1 MGFIMKELYLGKP
14 YEKQLDTYF
23 YAECLFRLIEMPNDL
38 YDELCVGD
46 YIDPACLKDKK
57 LKLSNINRWFD
68 FDAIKEIQ
76 VFDIKPYKEKEN
88 LPKIFARVLMEIP
101 VLKSFGV
108 NCISN
113 DNWSTDE
120 CPIDSVVELDGK
132 RYFQMKMFDD
142 NNQAPGLYSAV
153 ASGIFEKIFSRYI
166 PFNNCKITMPIIF
179 LYQFLE
185 EGVRKFIET
194 TDDCDLLGDKTFGG
208 FFDNCLYWSKGDL
221 MANVEADTLEVQVHD
236 ICRDEYGLKWR
247 GVFSGSLS
255 IYDEGLALPS
265 SPSAKIEKRKLVDS
279 KKVAKKKALLKAS
292 HCSVR
297 VRFADGQALIYN
309 CEKEVS
315 VGNQVMVSGARAG
328 MKGTVEEIV
337 GKWSKAEDAAR
348 VLIIFK

>member
-1 MGFIMKELYLGKP
+1 MKELYLGKP
-14 YEKQLDTYF
+14 YEKNLDVYF
-23 YAECLFRLIEMPNDL
+23 YTECLFRLIEMPNDL

-76 VFDIKPYKEKEN
+76 VCDIKPYKEKEN
-88 LPKIFARVLMEIP
+88 LPKIFARVLLEIP
-101 VLKSFGV
+101 ILKSFGV

-113 DNWSTDE
+113 HNWDSGE
-120 CPIDSVVELDGK
+120 RPIDSVVELDEK
-132 RYFQMKMFDD
+132 RYFQMKMFAD

-153 ASGIFEKIFSRYI
+153 ASGIFEKIFSRYV
-166 PFNNCKITMPIIF
+166 PFDNCKITMPIIF

-185 EGVRKFIET
+185 EGVQEFIET
-194 TDDCDLLGDKTFGG
+194 TADVDLLGDKTFGG
-208 FFDNCLYWSKGDL
+208 FFDNWLYWSKGDL
-221 MANVEADTLEVQVHD
+221 MANVEVDALEVQVHD

-247 GVFSGSLS
+247 GVFSGNLC
-255 IYDEGLALPS
+255 IHDEGLGLTSIPS
-265 SPSAKIEKRKLVDS
+265 IKVEKRKIADG
-279 KKVAKKKALLKAS
+279 KKAAKKKAKLTDS
-292 HCSVR
+292 HCSVK

-315 VGNQVMVSGARAG
+315 VGNQVMVSGMRAG
-328 MKGTVEEIV
+328 MKGIVEEIA